1 MEELKLV
8 LMNLFVVFLTTFGSV
23 GITALGLLLRKYL
36 KGKARLIWVMAERE
50 AEAHLT
56 VLLRQAID
64 YSDEQARNMKKAL
77 REKNPHAKLESI
89 DKLAIAAD
97 AAVTLLKNSSLPD
110 IGRDRLKELIEQE
123 LGTMR
128 R

>member
-1 MEELKLV
+1 MDQLAPV
-8 LMNLFVVFLTTFGSV
+8 AIDLFVVFLTTFGP
-23 GITALGLLLRKYL
+23 IAMTALGLLLRKYL
-36 KGKARLIWVMAERE
+36 KGKTRLAWIMAERE

-56 VLLRQAID
+56 ALLRQAID

-77 REKNPHAKLESI
+77 REKNPHAKPELI

-110 IGRDRLKELIEQE
+110 IGRARLEELIEQE

>member
-1 MEELKLV
+1 MDQLV
-8 LMNLFVVFLTTFGSV
+8 PIAIDLFVVFLTVFGPIA
-23 GITALGLLLRKYL
+23 ITALGLLLRKYL
-36 KGKARLIWVMAERE
+36 KGKARLVWIMAERE

-77 REKNPHAKLESI
+77 RDKSPHAKLEPI
-89 DKLAIAAD
+89 DKLAIAVG
-97 AAVTLLKNSSLPD
+97 AAVALVENSSLPD
-110 IGRDRLKELIEQE
+110 IGRARLEELIEQE